1 MLSRTWKLV
10 PPHPHALTYIVPGFT
25 YRCCHRRRHANPLY
39 KRDELPS
46 FLYFFLTE
54 QNGKLF
60 PFPLLNMIVARR
72 IEKDLLFPSTA
83 LQYRVNFICCLK
95 HVAFY
100 YGFHYWAYKPFFC
113 PLWDGQIHQGIQS
126 NLIVLLSNLEIKMA
140 RVWHTCLKPLSRKP
154 CHVLSD
160 YLRDS

>member
-1 MLSRTWKLV
+1 MLL
-10 PPHPHALTYIVPGFT
+10 LTLPQASHIDAVIGEDMQILSTKEMSCLLFYI
-25 YRCCHRRRHANPLY
+25 
-39 KRDELPS
+39 
-46 FLYFFLTE
+46 FFLTE

-83 LQYRVNFICCLK
+83 LQYRLNFILK

-100 YGFHYWAYKPFFC
+100 YGFRYWAYKPFFC

-126 NLIVLLSNLEIKMA
+126 NLIVLLSNLEKKMA